1 MINLSSISK
10 TRCGLD
16 VVSVAYYPDNK
27 EQFALRADI
36 VNPETGETESD
47 WFYAD
52 GTYNKYKETDYDLV
66 EEPLRELYSKG
77 IPTPTFEPK
86 EPVRGTGGA
95 YTATIE
101 KISRDIYVARG
112 ILDEMQDDM
121 DSLTRGES

>member
-1 MINLSSISK
+1 MINLSRISK

-16 VVSVAYYPDNK
+16 VISVAYYPDNK

-47 WFYAD
+47 WFYDD
-52 GTYNKYKETDYDLV
+52 GRYNRYKDTDYDLV

-95 YTATIE
+95 YTALLTTVIE
-101 KISRDIYVARG
+101 DLYESVG
-112 ILDEMQDDM
+112 ILKGMQREM
-121 DSLTRGES
+121 DSLTK